1 MVEEILL
8 LPVELTPAP
17 DESLLLSIIVAL
29 LVVVVAVRVV
39 VPATDLLDV
48 ALAPATVPLLE
59 LPIVVFDLLP
69 LATELRLLYRL
80 PLTVP

>member
-1 MVEEILL
+1 M
-8 LPVELTPAP
+8 
-17 DESLLLSIIVAL
+17 AL

-39 VPATDLLDV
+39 VPATDLLDDV
-48 ALAPATVPLLE
+48 APATLPLVE
-59 LPIVVFDLLP
+59 LPTVVFDLLP